1 MSPEISTLFNYI
13 YRELNDIKRLIKETK
28 PKTTN
33 EIRTSAL
40 RRISDAIG
48 YIDAKRGLELN
59 HLERGHS
66 SEHYKTLEQIK
77 KILLSREEDIW
88 K

>member
-1 MSPEISTLFNYI
+1 MDLETLIKFN
-13 YRELNDIKRLIKETK
+13 RVFNELHDIKELIRKSK

-48 YIDAKRGLELN
+48 YIDAKRGLGLD
-59 HLERGHS
+59 HLKKGHS
-66 SEHYKTLEQIK
+66 SEYYKTLEQIK
-77 KILLSREEDIW
+77 SILLSREEDT
-88 K
+88 